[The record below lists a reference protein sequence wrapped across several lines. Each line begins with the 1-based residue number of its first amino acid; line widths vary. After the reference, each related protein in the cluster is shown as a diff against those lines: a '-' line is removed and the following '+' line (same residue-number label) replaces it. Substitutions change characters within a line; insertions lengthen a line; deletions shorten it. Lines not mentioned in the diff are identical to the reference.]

1 MTERKPIRSEEEL
14 AEAFDQLFDEIPSP
28 HSREEIDEYIR
39 EAGIDPDSFGAQ
51 IKEIASKA
59 LRESPLNWRNHA
71 QEEIE
76 QTRAHLEK
84 CERIT
89 NRDRGDLLS
98 LIDKVMEK
106 IGKSYPRLAPVHY
119 RNRSEL
125 SNDDLVSLL
134 QELMFIAERS
144 NIEIRIDKS

>member
-1 MTERKPIRSEEEL
+1 MTEGKPIRSEEEL

-28 HSREEIDEYIR
+28 QTREEFNAYIR
-39 EAGIDPDSFGAQ
+39 EAGIDPDGFGAQ
-51 IKEIASKA
+51 IREITSKA

-71 QEEIE
+71 ENEIE
-76 QTRAHLEK
+76 KARARLEK
-84 CERIT
+84 YEKFT
-89 NRDRGDLLS
+89 NRGRGDLLS

-106 IGKSYPRLAPVHY
+106 IENNYPSLAPVHY

-144 NIEIRIDKS
+144 NIEIRIDES